1 MTLLVVVA
9 TICCYTGIL
18 LSRCMDT
25 DQSIRS
31 YPDIGELAFG
41 YKGRLLV
48 AAFMYLELYLVAIE
62 FLILEGD
69 NFEKLF
75 PNVGLDV
82 MGVKIGARQEFIL
95 IAALFIMPTMWLRNL
110 ALLSYVSVG
119 GVVVSVV
126 LAAAVMWAGIV
137 DGVGFH
143 AKGKF
148 FSLNG
153 LPTAISIYSF
163 CYCGHAVF
171 PTIYTSMKNKKSFTK
186 VLVICF
192 VICTIN
198 YGATAVAGYLM
209 YGQELSSQITLN
221 LPVGKL
227 SSMVAIYMTLF
238 NPFTK
243 YALIV
248 TPIAS
253 AIETCFVFSH
263 KKVMSILVRTFL
275 VASTVV
281 VALTVP
287 FFGYIMALVGSFLS
301 CTASILLPCICYLKI
316 SRKSQRSV
324 FEVVI
329 IYVIIV
335 IGALVAVLGTYTSLK
350 DITNRLL

>member
-1 MTLLVVVA
+1 
-9 TICCYTGIL
+9 
-18 LSRCMDT
+18 
-25 DQSIRS
+25 
-31 YPDIGELAFG
+31 
-41 YKGRLLV
+41 
-48 AAFMYLELYLVAIE
+48 
-62 FLILEGD
+62 
-69 NFEKLF
+69 
-75 PNVGLDV
+75 
-82 MGVKIGARQEFIL
+82 
-95 IAALFIMPTMWLRNL
+95 
-110 ALLSYVSVG
+110 
-119 GVVVSVV
+119 
-126 LAAAVMWAGIV
+126 
-137 DGVGFH
+137 
-143 AKGKF
+143 
-148 FSLNG
+148 
-153 LPTAISIYSF
+153 
-163 CYCGHAVF
+163 
-171 PTIYTSMKNKKSFTK
+171 
-186 VLVICF
+186 
-192 VICTIN
+192 
-198 YGATAVAGYLM
+198 
-209 YGQELSSQITLN
+209 
-221 LPVGKL
+221 
-227 SSMVAIYMTLF
+227 MTLF

-350 DITNRLL
+350 DITNRLLWSLVVFSMSRTRGMYEVDPCRSCCTLESHAFFYFLNV